1 MWHNLPASSGHT
13 QPEPKQANPVFPW
26 SSPPTSPPKRPPP
39 PTGTMVPT
47 YAIYTT
53 PRTREPSVRLLT
65 RNDPEEQPRS
75 FNPIRTRVQAFPK
88 AASPSLV
95 DGSPFTQRTTLT
107 RHGAPMAPPP
117 DYQDVS
123 EDPDKSSSNP
133 PPNRAPSGSRASFSR
148 DPSLA
153 ESRATSVG
161 SILPRSGD
169 TTPRE
174 VIQNHAGQNTLRRP
188 RPLLVV
194 FRAHCPHS

>member
-53 PRTREPSVRLLT
+53 PRTREPSVLLLT

-75 FNPIRTRVQAFPK
+75 CNPIRTSVQAFPK

-107 RHGAPMAPPP
+107 RHGAPMAPPQTIKTSVRIQTNQAP
-117 DYQDVS
+117 IRR
-123 EDPDKSSSNP
+123 PTGL
-133 PPNRAPSGSRASFSR
+133 RAGLVRH
-148 DPSLA
+148 
-153 ESRATSVG
+153 SRATHRWLSPAQRLLAPFFLG
-161 SILPRSGD
+161 RG
-169 TTPRE
+169 T
-174 VIQNHAGQNTLRRP
+174 RRQE
-188 RPLLVV
+188 R
-194 FRAHCPHS
+194 